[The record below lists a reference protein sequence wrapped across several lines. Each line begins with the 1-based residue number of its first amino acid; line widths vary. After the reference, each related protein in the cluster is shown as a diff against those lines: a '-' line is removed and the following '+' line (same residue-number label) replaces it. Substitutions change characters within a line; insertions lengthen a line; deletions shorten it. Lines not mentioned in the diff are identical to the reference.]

1 MKKLLLIA
9 LIIWGGSQASASSPR
24 YLALADSAD
33 NYIKRERWEKAE
45 ESILKAL
52 RLEPGNFTNS
62 LLLSNLGIVQTH
74 QGKLDEALESFR
86 LGLSISPRSSVI
98 RTNRARTLLQLGRYE
113 EALTD
118 LNETLSIDSLQE
130 WPLQI
135 RGRLLIATDMEK
147 ARKDFETLQRHY
159 PSNPSAKTG
168 LAAIAEKEGN
178 GEKALS
184 LYAEAL
190 RLEDDPDTRFMR
202 ILLEI
207 NMNRYLEASEEISD
221 AIKDFPT
228 VGDFYL
234 LRGLLH
240 RLQYRYD
247 EAKID
252 KKIALDK
259 GSDRQLVDE
268 ILPGL

>member
-1 MKKLLLIA
+1 MKKLLFIA
-9 LIIWGGSQASASSPR
+9 LVIWGGLQASASSPR

-45 ESILKAL
+45 ETILKAL
-52 RLEPGNFTNS
+52 RLEPGNFSNS
-62 LLLSNLGIVQTH
+62 LLLSNLGIVQTN
-74 QGKLDEALESFR
+74 QGKLEEALESFR

-98 RTNRARTLLQLGRYE
+98 RTNRARTLLQLGRYD

-118 LNETLSIDSLQE
+118 LNETLSIDSIQE

-135 RGRLLIATDMEK
+135 RGRLLIASDTDK
-147 ARKDFETLQRHY
+147 ARRDFEMLQRHY
-159 PSNPSAKTG
+159 PLNPSAKTG
-168 LAAIAEKEGN
+168 LAAIAEKEGK
-178 GEKALS
+178 GEES
-184 LYAEAL
+184 LRLYSEAL

-207 NMNRYLEASEEISD
+207 NMNRYSDASGDISD
-221 AIKDFPT
+221 AVKAFPEN
-228 VGDFYL
+228 GDFHL

-240 RLQYRYD
+240 RLQYRYE
-247 EAKID
+247 EAKIE

-259 GSDRQLVDE
+259 GSDRQLVEE
-268 ILPGL
+268 ILPGM

>member
-1 MKKLLLIA
+1 MNRCILALLILA
-9 LIIWGGSQASASSPR
+9 GGLRCLASSPR

-33 NYIKRERWEKAE
+33 NYIKREKWERAE
-45 ESILKAL
+45 ETILKAL
-52 RLEPGNFTNS
+52 RLEPGNFSNS
-62 LLLSNLGIVQTH
+62 LLLSNLGIVQTR
-74 QGKLDEALESFR
+74 QGKLEEALESFR
-86 LGLSISPRSSVI
+86 LGLSIAPRSSVI

-113 EALTD
+113 DALSD

-130 WPLQI
+130 WPLQV
-135 RGRLLIATDMEK
+135 RGRLLISSDPEE
-147 ARKDFETLQRHY
+147 ARKNFETLKRHY
-159 PSNPSAKTG
+159 PSNPASRTG
-168 LAAIAEKEGN
+168 LAALAEKEGK
-178 GEKALS
+178 GDEALR

-190 RLEDDPDTRFMR
+190 GMEDDPDTRFMR

-207 NMNRYLEASEEISD
+207 NMNRYSEASEEISD
-221 AIKDFPT
+221 AIKAYPT
-228 VGDFYL
+228 NGDFHI

-252 KKIALDK
+252 KKIAIDK
-259 GSDRQLVDE
+259 GSDRQLVEE

>member
-1 MKKLLLIA
+1 MKKFILTVMIA
-9 LIIWGGSQASASSPR
+9 LGGLQMSASSPR

-33 NYIKRERWEKAE
+33 NYIRRERWEKAE
-45 ESILKAL
+45 ETILKAL
-52 RLEPGNFTNS
+52 RLEPGNFSNS
-62 LLLSNLGIVQTH
+62 LLLSNLGIVQTN
-74 QGKLDEALESFR
+74 QGKLEEALESFR

-98 RTNRARTLLQLGRYE
+98 RTNRARTLLQLGRYD
-113 EALTD
+113 EALAD
-118 LNETLSIDSLQE
+118 LNETLAIDSIQE
-130 WPLQI
+130 WPLQV
-135 RGRLLIATDMEK
+135 RGRLLISTDPAE
-147 ARKDFETLQRHY
+147 AQRNFETLQRHY
-159 PSNPSAKTG
+159 PSNPASRTG

-178 GEKALS
+178 GEEALR

-190 RLEDDPDTRFMR
+190 KLEDDPDTRFMR

-207 NMNRYLEASEEISD
+207 NMNRYSEASEEISD
-221 AIKDFPT
+221 AIKDYPNN
-228 VGDFYL
+228 GDFHL

-247 EAKID
+247 DAKLD

-259 GSDRQLVDE
+259 GSDKQLVEE